1 VHSTRSH
8 KWWSYKLLVHG
19 RWFSSG
25 TPASST
31 TKTGRHNIAE
41 ILLKM
46 AWNTKIQ
53 SWNPKVAWYVSFKR
67 YRIYVPQMTII
78 AIVTNMR
85 NIRLLAPR
93 LRFSFSFRSEYLVF
107 RGLPRLSAKNWV
119 SCTESTIFD
128 RNMWHIVTKIICSCC
143 LVVTIPSFIFTGS
156 LTWVTR

>member
-85 NIRLLAPR
+85 NIRLLCTETAVFVQFQIGISGISR
-93 LRFSFSFRSEYLVF
+93 TTQIILQRTGYLV
-107 RGLPRLSAKNWV
+107 
-119 SCTESTIFD
+119 
-128 RNMWHIVTKIICSCC
+128 RNLQFSIGICG
-143 LVVTIPSFIFTGS
+143 I
-156 LTWVTR
+156 

>member
-1 VHSTRSH
+1 MHSTRSH

-25 TPASST
+25 TLASST

-46 AWNTKIQ
+46 AWNAKIQ

-93 LRFSFSFRSEYLVF
+93 LRFRSVSDRNIWYFADYPDYL
-107 RGLPRLSAKNWV
+107 AKNWV